1 MARLASRL
9 GSFTLAALV
18 ALGALGTKPV
28 RAAEPAWA
36 EMIEMFAAACLSK
49 FPDDVAVRQYAVEKR
64 LTVMPDEMVRQLLG
78 ADPGQG
84 WVQDTARG
92 RYLLTIEMPPFHA
105 CAIRRTDSATPDF
118 LASLM
123 QVLDAWAG
131 TQPGTSLKPLPQQNV
146 LIQGSPTLAR
156 QWVVDRGPGKPTE
169 LLMVL
174 VTNLNNKTAVRLV
187 RQIKAQ

>member
-1 MARLASRL
+1 MGHHLALCL
-9 GSFTLAALV
+9 GGVTLAALV
-18 ALGALGTKPV
+18 AFGAKPV
-28 RAAEPAWA
+28 SAAEPAWA
-36 EMIEMFAAACLSK
+36 EMIEMFAAACLTK

-64 LTVMPDEMVRQLLG
+64 LTVMPDDMVRQLLG

-92 RYLLTIEMPPFHA
+92 RYLLTIEMPPYHA
-105 CAIRRTDSATPDF
+105 CAIRRTDNAAPDF
-118 LASLM
+118 FASLM
-123 QVLDAWAG
+123 QVLNAWAG

-174 VTNLNNKTAVRLV
+174 VTNLNNKAAVRLV
-187 RQIKAQ
+187 RQIKVQ

>member
-9 GSFTLAALV
+9 GGFTLAALV
-18 ALGALGTKPV
+18 VLGAKPV
-28 RAAEPAWA
+28 RAAEPAWG
-36 EMIEMFAAACLSK
+36 EMVGMFAEACLEK

-64 LTVMPDEMVRQLLG
+64 LTVMPDDMVRQLLG

-84 WVQDTARG
+84 WVRDTARG

-105 CAIRRTDSATPDF
+105 CAIRRTDSAEPDF
-118 LASLM
+118 LAPFSLLLG
-123 QVLDAWAG
+123 VWAANQSG
-131 TQPGTSLKPLPQQNV
+131 VSLKELPSQNV
-146 LIQGSPTLAR
+146 QIQGSPTLAR
-156 QWVVDRGPGKPTE
+156 QWVVDHGPGKPTE